1 MFDLVFLIILP
12 PPPPPAPSKISGWP
26 VPWQKCEQQETPFG
40 MNHDHQ
46 RWFTHERFFQRSHF
60 ITWDLIGV
68 SFSSCSL
75 ILNIFGPGWTGW
87 KTHHLFD
94 QKRINCKVHIYYQNV
109 FCQIKTQTWCFQI
122 YLRCF
127 EAGICDERLPEVP
140 RQQNRWSLLYPRM
153 IIARSW
159 KNLLFPL
166 CSRCFVSAWVL
177 DLRKNAGWFTVEKVP
192 FLWSTSYPA
201 KFGAFN
207 GDLELVPSSIGPFLV
222 FFWPS
227 IRRYRIEYLAIYAA
241 LATKYFFHT
250 RTHTRTLGYQNALP
264 NDDQNPKNLVL
275 FLFATIRP
283 SGQPP
288 GKVQGFGPGDW
299 G

>member
-1 MFDLVFLIILP
+1 MFSNLLAMLWSWNMRWTFTRSSATAKQVVLFI
-12 PPPPPAPSKISGWP
+12 PSYGYRAKL
-26 VPWQKCEQQETPFG
+26 T
-40 MNHDHQ
+40 
-46 RWFTHERFFQRSHF
+46 RASHAQ
-60 ITWDLIGV
+60 GV
-68 SFSSCSL
+68 
-75 ILNIFGPGWTGW
+75 
-87 KTHHLFD
+87 
-94 QKRINCKVHIYYQNV
+94 
-109 FCQIKTQTWCFQI
+109 
-122 YLRCF
+122 
-127 EAGICDERLPEVP
+127 
-140 RQQNRWSLLYPRM
+140 
-153 IIARSW
+153 

-192 FLWSTSYPA
+192 FFWSTSYPA

-207 GDLELVPSSIGPFLV
+207 WDLELVPSSIGPFLV

-250 RTHTRTLGYQNALP
+250 HTHTHTRTLGYQNGLP

-288 GKVQGFGPGDW
+288 GKIQGFGPGDW